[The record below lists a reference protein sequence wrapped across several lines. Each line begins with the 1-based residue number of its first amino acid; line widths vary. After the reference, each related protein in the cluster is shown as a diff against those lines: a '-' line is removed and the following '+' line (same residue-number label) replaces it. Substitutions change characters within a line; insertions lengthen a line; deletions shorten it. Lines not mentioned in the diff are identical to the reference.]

1 MSLSAGSLASPCNSR
16 LLRERRGALRLCFP
30 VWTFLRPLITCL
42 RPFGSLPPSL
52 PLSHSLTHSYSH
64 SYSRCMFF
72 SFSFHDSSC
81 MNARPRFNARKD
93 CESAKRS
100 TVEEL
105 RRFVWIIISRHELN
119 HYFQSWKLTL
129 LANSFS
135 GLSWSTG
142 KSENYHDFEQW
153 IKSLFK
159 MRRFYML
166 QKIAFKISW
175 HFRF

>member
-30 VWTFLRPLITCL
+30 VWTFLRPLITYL
-42 RPFGSLPPSL
+42 RPFGSLPPSFPP
-52 PLSHSLTHSYSH
+52 PLSLTRSLILSFLLSLYV
-64 SYSRCMFF
+64 F
-72 SFSFHDSSC
+72 SFSFHDFLY

-100 TVEEL
+100 GDSWRTSSFCL
-105 RRFVWIIISRHELN
+105 NQYISPWIEYY
-119 HYFQSWKLTL
+119 YFQSWKLTL

-142 KSENYHDFEQW
+142 KLENYHNFEQW
-153 IKSLFK
+153 IKSLF
-159 MRRFYML
+159 
-166 QKIAFKISW
+166 
-175 HFRF
+175 